1 MFKIKNKKTIILIIL
16 IIIGL
21 IFIVIDSLNN
31 SDNSK
36 NTVNDINEINISTAE
51 ESKNFYLQDGKLFV
65 RDNNR
70 IISVPGDFSQ
80 MSMSDY
86 VDGNY
91 QSRTDIGN
99 MYFYYKVDG
108 KIYLV
113 ISKDSLYNDWNV
125 KELTSSE
132 IGVPEGSKIKYIR
145 ISGNYGYIFSI
156 NPSGVGQII
165 KSTTEGSY
173 WSKINTDFALDD
185 NCTLKFLNQ
194 FGMTVD
200 GFLTVPNKDGE
211 RCDLYRV
218 NDMSEETFE
227 KVDVGNNNFKYFSMP
242 QYLDDS
248 GMAIVM
254 EARENKDSLNIVRFV
269 STDDGATWK
278 TEEDYQNYLTQQ
290 DEYNNQ
296 LIVRYDQ
303 MVDNLD
309 KNVYVTDFNNY
320 NVTSNEIK
328 ISEAK
333 AKEIAEIGFKE
344 SADRIASEGIKDTVK
359 EDIELKQVTAN
370 SYFTHK
376 YNTGEDFYSNIKRK
390 AYVITK
396 TNDMGCGV
404 SVYVDA
410 TTGLI
415 IGGNAFGD

>member
-132 IGVPEGSKIKYIR
+132 IGVPEGSKI
-145 ISGNYGYIFSI
+145 
-156 NPSGVGQII
+156 
-165 KSTTEGSY
+165 
-173 WSKINTDFALDD
+173 
-185 NCTLKFLNQ
+185 
-194 FGMTVD
+194 
-200 GFLTVPNKDGE
+200 
-211 RCDLYRV
+211 
-218 NDMSEETFE
+218 
-227 KVDVGNNNFKYFSMP
+227 
-242 QYLDDS
+242 
-248 GMAIVM
+248 
-254 EARENKDSLNIVRFV
+254 
-269 STDDGATWK
+269 
-278 TEEDYQNYLTQQ
+278 
-290 DEYNNQ
+290 
-296 LIVRYDQ
+296 
-303 MVDNLD
+303 
-309 KNVYVTDFNNY
+309 
-320 NVTSNEIK
+320 NE
-328 ISEAK
+328 
-333 AKEIAEIGFKE
+333 
-344 SADRIASEGIKDTVK
+344 
-359 EDIELKQVTAN
+359 L
-370 SYFTHK
+370 
-376 YNTGEDFYSNIKRK
+376 
-390 AYVITK
+390 
-396 TNDMGCGV
+396 
-404 SVYVDA
+404 
-410 TTGLI
+410 
-415 IGGNAFGD
+415 